1 MTPERRAELYDSISN
16 PCAACGSGVTA
27 SCLETNGCAPREKQ
41 IGRLADEF
49 RAAVL
54 AEREA
59 CAKVVDPGWHD
70 FHSCN
75 EKCFRGRTIAAEIRN
90 RPTDTDT
97 AGQQGE

>member
-27 SCLETNGCAPREKQ
+27 SCLETDGCAPREKQ
-41 IGRLADEF
+41 IERLADEF

-59 CAKVVDPGWHD
+59 CAKVVDHE

-75 EKCFRGRTIAAEIRN
+75 EKCLRGKTIAAEIRN
-90 RPTDTDT
+90 RPTDIQTVT
-97 AGQQGE
+97 GEK